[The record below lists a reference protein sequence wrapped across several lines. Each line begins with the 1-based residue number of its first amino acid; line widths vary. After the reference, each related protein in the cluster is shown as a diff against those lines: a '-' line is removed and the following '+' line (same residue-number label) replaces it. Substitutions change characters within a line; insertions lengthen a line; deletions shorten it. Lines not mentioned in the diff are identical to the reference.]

1 MAEYGTPGRRE
12 AGGPADFEPGTL
24 VDLFLRGLRDYTRED
39 ALMCRGEAGEWD
51 CFSRTEIG
59 ERVRRIA
66 LALRSLGHGR
76 GERVAIVSDTRLE
89 WALAD
94 YSLIMSGLVSVPVY
108 PSLPASGLRHILSD
122 SGARAAFVE
131 DEEQLR
137 KVREVREELPEL
149 ERLYTLEPTGAT
161 VPGMEVIGLDEL
173 ERRGGEAPAEL
184 ADSYEEYARQTEP
197 GDLATLIYT
206 SGTTGQPKGVMLT
219 HANFYSNVLQSW
231 RVLQIGPE
239 DVVLSWLPLSHVFER
254 TAGHY
259 IMWKSGVRIAYAE
272 SVDTVARDMTEV
284 RPTLMTGVPRFYEK
298 ILERVVEAAEESG
311 GLREAIFRWA
321 RGVGEERVNREQG
334 ERPVGPLLRLKCAV
348 ADRLVF
354 RKLRERVGGR
364 VRYFVSGGAPLPVEV
379 ARFFHA
385 AGIPVLEGY
394 GLTEASPVVAVN
406 PPDGVRLGSVGPPVP
421 GTEVEIA
428 EDGELLCRG
437 PQVMKGYYNLEEET
451 EATLTDD
458 GWLKTGD
465 IASIDDDGYLRITDR
480 KKEIIVTS
488 YGKNLAPAP
497 VENAIRQSELVD
509 HAVMIGD
516 GRKFPVVLVVPAF
529 GPLRK
534 WAARAGVDGDR
545 DDGELVADERV
556 RRRFEEVVRE
566 RTDPFDEHEQPK
578 EVLPLAAEFTVEGGE
593 LTPTMKVKRRVV
605 EEQYAEEI
613 DGLYREADREHE
625 AEEREAAGGERGG
638 GDAR

>member
-12 AGGPADFEPGTL
+12 AGSPADFEPGTL
-24 VDLFLRGLRDYTRED
+24 VDLFLRGLRDYTRDD
-39 ALMCRGEAGEWD
+39 ALLCRGDDGEWE
-51 CFSRTEIG
+51 CFSRPEFG
-59 ERVRRIA
+59 ERVRKIA
-66 LALRSLGHGR
+66 LALRSLGHER
-76 GERVAIVSDTRLE
+76 GDRVGIVSDTRLE

-94 YSLIMSGLVSVPVY
+94 YSLVMSGLVSVPVY
-108 PSLPASGLRHILSD
+108 PSLPPEGLRHILSD

-131 DEEQLR
+131 GEEQLR
-137 KVREVREELPEL
+137 KVREVRDELPDL
-149 ERLYTLEPTGAT
+149 ERLYTLEPTDAT
-161 VPGMEVIGLDEL
+161 VPGLEVVGLEDL
-173 ERRGGEAPAEL
+173 ERRGGRAPEEL
-184 ADSYEEYARQTEP
+184 ADSYEPYARETEP

-206 SGTTGQPKGVMLT
+206 SGTTGEPKGVMLT

-231 RVLQIGPE
+231 RVLEIGPE

-272 SVDTVARDMTEV
+272 SVDTVARDMSEV

-298 ILERVVEAAEESG
+298 ILERVVEAARESG
-311 GLREAIFRWA
+311 GLRETIFRWA
-321 RGVGEERVNREQG
+321 RGAGEERVSREQQD
-334 ERPVGPLLRLKCAV
+334 RPVGPLLRLKCAL

-354 RKLRERVGGR
+354 RKLRKRVGGR
-364 VRYFVSGGAPLPVEV
+364 VRYFISGGAPLPVDV

-406 PPDGVRLGSVGPPVP
+406 PPDGVRLGSVGPPLP

-428 EDGELLCRG
+428 EDGELLVRG
-437 PQVMKGYYNLEEET
+437 PQVMKGYYRLEEET
-451 EATLTDD
+451 EEALTDD
-458 GWLKTGD
+458 GWLRTGD
-465 IASIDDDGYLRITDR
+465 IASIDDAGYLRITDR
-480 KKEIIVTS
+480 KKELIVTS

-497 VENAIRQSELVD
+497 VENAIRQSDLVE

-529 GPLRK
+529 GALRK
-534 WAARAGVDGDR
+534 WAAREGVDAEM
-545 DDGELVADERV
+545 DDDELVADERV
-556 RRRFEEVVRE
+556 RRRYEEIVRE
-566 RTDPFDEHEQPK
+566 RTEPFDEHERPG
-578 EVLPLAAEFTVEGGE
+578 EVLLLSAEFTVEGGE

-605 EEQYAEEI
+605 EDEFAEEI
-613 DGLYREADREHE
+613 DRLYREAEDEHE
-625 AEEREAAGGERGG
+625 AGEREAAGGGERGG
-638 GDAR
+638 AGR

>member
-12 AGGPADFEPGTL
+12 AGSPADFEPGTL

-39 ALMCRGEAGEWD
+39 ALMCRGEDGGWD
-51 CFSRTEIG
+51 CFSRPEIG

-94 YSLIMSGLVSVPVY
+94 YSLIMAGLVSVPVY
-108 PSLPASGLRHILSD
+108 PSLPASGLRHLLSD

-137 KVREVREELPEL
+137 KVRQVREDLPEL
-149 ERLYTLEPTGAT
+149 ERLYTLESTDAA
-161 VPGMEVIGLDEL
+161 VPGLEVLGLDEL
-173 ERRGGEAPAEL
+173 ERRGGEAPGEL
-184 ADSYEEYARQTEP
+184 ADSYEEYARETEP

-206 SGTTGQPKGVMLT
+206 SGTTGEPKGVMLT
-219 HANFYSNVLQSW
+219 HSNFYSNVLQSW

-311 GLREAIFRWA
+311 GLRETIFRWA
-321 RGVGEERVNREQG
+321 RGVGEERVDREQQD
-334 ERPVGPLLRLKCAV
+334 RPVGPLLRLKTAV

-437 PQVMKGYYNLEEET
+437 PQVMKGYYGLQEET
-451 EATLTDD
+451 EETLTDD

-465 IASIDDDGYLRITDR
+465 IGSIDDDGYLRITDR

-529 GPLRK
+529 SALRK
-534 WAARAGVDGDR
+534 WAAREGIDGDL
-545 DDGELVADERV
+545 DDGELAADRRV
-556 RRRFEEVVRE
+556 RRRFEEIVRE
-566 RTDPFDEHEQPK
+566 RTGPFDEHEQPK

-605 EEQYAEEI
+605 EEEYAEEI
-613 DGLYREADREHE
+613 DRLYREADREHE
-625 AEEREAAGGERGG
+625 EEEREAGGGERGG
-638 GDAR
+638 GDSR